1 MSFNHD
7 HTKQTHKNVF
17 SCIRS
22 ETHHPLLVINS
33 VLVKR
38 VYFISILDF
47 KLDFNENIN
56 AALSK
61 VNKMI
66 DLFQKVQYI
75 LPQHFLLT
83 IYKTSVRPHL
93 NYGGAKY

>member
-47 KLDFNENIN
+47 KLDCNENIN
-56 AALSK
+56 TALSK